1 VYGGGSRGRCVLGSA
16 YPVRAKMDWYLP
28 SVVLHI
34 LAVLFWFGHMF
45 FWSIVVGPI
54 TKKIAPPE
62 SGQLLRQASLR
73 YGGLGW
79 PALAVLLITGIVMLA
94 YRGATIQQMMSG
106 EFFLTPFGRI
116 LRTKFLLVACMML
129 YQFLIGHRS
138 APRLIYLNMLAGLV
152 IVGLSILLTR
162 APTYFG
168 FAWKFF

>member
-1 VYGGGSRGRCVLGSA
+1 MYGDGTRGRCALGSA
-16 YPVRAKMDWYLP
+16 YPVRAKMDWYLL

-54 TKKIAPPE
+54 TKKIEPPE

-79 PALAVLLITGIVMLA
+79 PALAVLVMTGIVMLA
-94 YRGATIQQMMSG
+94 YRGATIQQMVSG

-116 LRTKFLLVACMML
+116 LQIKLLLVACMML
-129 YQFLIGHRS
+129 YQFFIGHRP

-152 IVGLSILLTR
+152 IVGLSVLLTR
-162 APTYFG
+162 APTYFSL
-168 FAWKFF
+168 AWKLF